1 MMMLEKILIHRIST
15 AMMLV
20 KILIHRISTVMVLV
34 KILIYRIAK
43 VMILV
48 IYQFRKMLMKDNL
61 RAISR
66 TLFQAEQ
73 ASLENKLATLRTDV
87 EMKLKTFFQKDQELH
102 HIPKEA
108 SNRVMHF
115 VCLLMS
121 ACFVFSR
128 NSRSSMDKSIT
139 KTFQRSFASWKN
151 SLVFK

>member
-1 MMMLEKILIHRIST
+1 MMLAKILIHRI
-15 AMMLV
+15 A
-20 KILIHRISTVMVLV
+20 TVTVLV
-34 KILIYRIAK
+34 KILIYWIAK

-48 IYQFRKMLMKDNL
+48 IYQFWKMLMKDNL
-61 RAISR
+61 RAISG

-73 ASLENKLATLRTDV
+73 ASLENKSATLRRDV
-87 EMKLKTFFQKDQELH
+87 ELQLKTFVQKDQERH

-108 SNRVMHF
+108 SSRVVHF

-121 ACFVFSR
+121 PCFVLFR
-128 NSRSSMDKSIT
+128 NSQSSMDKSIT